1 MTPKKINKDNVL
13 EACQELFEHIKK
25 GHTVLAICGRWNWDC
40 NKLLGAIKKYPE
52 LKEAIKAGNNA
63 KRYAL
68 EQSYLEYLDGKID
81 PEGGKAFTV
90 LTKLL
95 QGSFSS
101 SVSDE
106 KSIEEALMLEEAE
119 THAQVVELKRTQE
132 DRMKDSKAEFKNRL
146 ELSDKLEKML
156 GNNQ

>member
-1 MTPKKINKDNVL
+1 MKPKKINKENIL
-13 EACQELFEHIKK
+13 EVCEELFEHIRK
-25 GHTVLAICGRWNWDC
+25 GHTVLAICGKWNWDC

-68 EQSYLEYLDGKID
+68 EQSYLEYLDGKVD

-101 SVSDE
+101 SISDE
-106 KSIEEALMLEEAE
+106 KSIEEALMIEESE
-119 THAQVVELKRTQE
+119 THAQVIEVERTRE
-132 DRMKDSKAEFKNRL
+132 EKVTDSKTEFKNRL
-146 ELSDKLEKML
+146 ELSEKLEKML
-156 GNNQ
+156 GNQ